1 MLILLSP
8 AKNLNETRAAGRAAT
23 TPRFL
28 DDAADLVGTAQH
40 WSAEEIAQIMQ
51 VSPALA
57 KLNRDRFADWS
68 RDGDLA
74 AGLLF
79 DGDVYKTLELATFD
93 DDAWHAA
100 DRRLRILSG
109 LYGLLR
115 PADAVSPYRLEM
127 GRKLPGHPAG
137 TLYAFWGS
145 RIAEAVVAD
154 ARAIGTGHV
163 LDLASGEYGKA
174 VDHAALGDLQV
185 VTPRFEE
192 DRDGTRK
199 VIGFAAKRARGAM
212 ARWVL
217 HNGVTDPADLAGFD
231 VGGYAYDAASSQ
243 DDRPVFVRG

>member
-1 MLILLSP
+1 VLILLSP
-8 AKNLNETRAAGRAAT
+8 AKNLNETRAAGHAET

-28 DDAADLVGTAQH
+28 DAAAELAGTARH
-40 WSAEEIAQIMQ
+40 WTAEEIAQIMQ

-68 RDGDLA
+68 RGGDLA

-79 DGDVYKTLELATFD
+79 DGDVYKTLELGTFD
-93 DDAWHAA
+93 DDARRAA
-100 DRRLRILSG
+100 ERRLRILSG

-115 PADAVSPYRLEM
+115 PADAVCPYRLEM
-127 GRKLPGHPAG
+127 GRKLPGHAAG

-154 ARAIGTGHV
+154 AHAIGTGHV

-174 VDHAALGDLQV
+174 VDRAALVDLQV
-185 VTPRFEE
+185 ITPRFEE
-192 DRDGTRK
+192 DRNGTRK

-217 HNGVTDPADLAGFD
+217 HGGITDPADLAGFD
-231 VGGYAYDAASSQ
+231 VGGYAFDAESSDQ
-243 DDRPVFVRG
+243 TRPVFVRA